1 MATSETYFPS
11 TYLKASDIDG
21 EAVATIA
28 EFGEAVLQT
37 SSKAQPIIS
46 FGDELKPMI
55 LNVTNFKT
63 IEALY
68 GDTDG
73 WVSKKVTLYVTEVNW
88 KGDMVPALRIRKE
101 VPEPVLVPEDGDIH
115 LERRSGPRFGL
126 FLGFALGHARKVTS
140 KGTPF
145 KKGKP

>member
-1 MATSETYFPS
+1 MATSDTYFPS

-37 SSKAQPIIS
+37 SAKPQPIIS

-88 KGDMVPALRIRKE
+88 KGEMVPALRIRKE
-101 VPEPVLVPEDGDIH
+101 VPEPVLVPEDNDI
-115 LERRSGPRFGL
+115 
-126 FLGFALGHARKVTS
+126 
-140 KGTPF
+140 PF
-145 KKGKP
+145 

>member
-21 EAVATIA
+21 EAIATIA

-37 SSKAQPIIS
+37 SSKPQPIIS

-63 IEALY
+63 VEALY

-88 KGDMVPALRIRKE
+88 KGEMVPALRIRKE
-101 VPEPVLVPEDGDIH
+101 VPEPVLVPEDNDI
-115 LERRSGPRFGL
+115 
-126 FLGFALGHARKVTS
+126 
-140 KGTPF
+140 PF
-145 KKGKP
+145 

>member
-11 TYLKASDIDG
+11 KYLKASDISGDT
-21 EAVATIA
+21 VATIT
-28 EFGEAVLQT
+28 EFGEAILQT
-37 SSKAQPIIS
+37 SSKPQPIIS
-46 FGDELKPMI
+46 LEELKPMI

-63 IEALY
+63 VEALY

-101 VPEPVLVPEDGDIH
+101 EPEL
-115 LERRSGPRFGL
+115 
-126 FLGFALGHARKVTS
+126 
-140 KGTPF
+140 PF
-145 KKGKP
+145 